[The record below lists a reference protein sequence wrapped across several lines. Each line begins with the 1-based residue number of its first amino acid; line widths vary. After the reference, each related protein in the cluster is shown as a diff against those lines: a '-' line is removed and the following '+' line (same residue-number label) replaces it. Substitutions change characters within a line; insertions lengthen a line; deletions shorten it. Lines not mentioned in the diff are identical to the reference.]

1 MKSQK
6 TLLALA
12 LLASA
17 AVTGTAQ
24 ASLIDRGNG
33 LIYDNV
39 KDITWT
45 ANANI
50 NGLMTWTQA
59 VSWADNLVLGG
70 YSDWR
75 LPTTIPATF
84 GWNQTGSELGEL
96 FYNELGGVAGS
107 SITTTHNANY
117 NLFTNVQ
124 SYAYWSGADYS
135 PGSGDAWTFDTNVG
149 FQGSTYMSFQLYAW
163 AVRSGDVSPVPVP
176 GAVWL
181 FGSALLGLLG
191 LRRRGGNIG

>member
-1 MKSQK
+1 MKPQK

-24 ASLIDRGNG
+24 ASLFDRGNG
-33 LIYDNV
+33 LIYDDA

-59 VSWADNLVLGG
+59 VAWADSLVFGG

-84 GWNQTGSELGEL
+84 GYNKTGSEMGEL
-96 FYNELGGVAGS
+96 FYNELGGVAGY

-124 SYAYWSGADYS
+124 SYVYWSGSEYAHVPSYAWYFS
-135 PGSGDAWTFDTNVG
+135 TGYGS
-149 FQGSTYMSFQLYAW
+149 QGNDFKYNQLYAW
-163 AVRSGDVSPVPVP
+163 AVRPGDVAAVPVP
-176 GAVWL
+176 AAFWL
-181 FGSALLGLLG
+181 FGSGLMGLLG
-191 LRRRGGNIG
+191 LRRRGNIG

>member
-1 MKSQK
+1 MKHQK

-12 LLASA
+12 LIASA

-24 ASLIDRGNG
+24 ASLFDRGNG
-33 LIYDNV
+33 LIYDDI

-75 LPTTIPATF
+75 LPTTIPATY
-84 GWNQTGSELGEL
+84 GYNQTGSELGEL

-107 SITTTHNANY
+107 SITITHNANY

-124 SYAYWSGADYS
+124 SYAYWSGAEYS
-135 PGSGDAWTFDTNVG
+135 PGSGNAWLFVTLNG
-149 FQGSTYMSFQLYAW
+149 YQSPSTKDYQYYAW
-163 AVRSGDVSPVPVP
+163 AVRPGDVSAVPVP
-176 GAVWL
+176 AAFWL
-181 FGSALLGLLG
+181 FGSGLMGLLG
-191 LRRRGGNIG
+191 FKRRSSIG